1 MNILINAVQILRP
14 AGRSWCRP
22 PAPDGTVEIAVTD
35 DGPGIAVAD
44 RERIFD
50 VFYSNR
56 PGGTG
61 LGLAIAARILEAH
74 GGRIRVESGPGGRG
88 ARFVLEIARRHH
100 AVDGAPSPTGAVAV
114 SRSS

>member
-1 MNILINAVQILRP
+1 
-14 AGRSWCRP
+14 
-22 PAPDGTVEIAVTD
+22 VTD
-35 DGPGIAVAD
+35 DGPGIAMAD

-74 GGRIRVESGPGGRG
+74 GGRIRVESGPDGRG
-88 ARFVLEIARRHH
+88 ARFVLQIARRH
-100 AVDGAPSPTGAVAV
+100 AVEGAPSASGAVAV